1 MSGYYYL
8 YKDNRSEWRW
18 QYVSSNG
25 RVIAVSSE
33 GYKNRLD
40 CLNAIRIMQGSY
52 NSPIRE

>member
-1 MSGYYYL
+1 MNGYYYL

-33 GYKNRLD
+33 GYWNKQD
-40 CLNAIRIMQGSY
+40 CLNAIGIMQRSY
-52 NSPIRE
+52 NSPIKE